1 MNGPGGPGSMFIRNN
16 KNSKTNHLR
25 SNSMFSSGE
34 INIDW
39 LLWASKKL
47 ELHQGK
53 LSSKVSSELSLE

>member
-1 MNGPGGPGSMFIRNN
+1 MVRKRPMNGPGGPESMFFSNN
-16 KNSKTNHLR
+16 KNSKTKHLR

-47 ELHQGK
+47 E
-53 LSSKVSSELSLE
+53 